1 MNSGVA
7 VESEPGGVGRHSHM
21 HGGLPWHP
29 DTVLAQSGDARE
41 RTTHSDCGDDVWLR
55 RRECEPPASH
65 SQDLSG
71 AHGTVDVGRTN
82 SGAHQLG
89 AGSDARAI
97 GQEAEE
103 EGHLLRMAF
112 SVASATGE
120 DLICG
125 SPGRSRAVEENS
137 PPAVPFW

>member
-1 MNSGVA
+1 MNGRVA

-29 DTVLAQSGDARE
+29 DTVMAQRRDARE
-41 RTTHSDCGDDVWLR
+41 RTAYSDCGDDVWFR
-55 RRECEPPASH
+55 RRKSEPPASH
-65 SQDLSG
+65 SQNLSG
-71 AHGTVDVGRTN
+71 AHGTVHVGRTN

-97 GQEAEE
+97 GQKAEE

-120 DLICG
+120 YLICG
-125 SPGRSRAVEENS
+125 SHGRSRAEEENS
-137 PPAVPFW
+137 PSAVPLW